1 MPEEFDIQVRKRLAR
16 TLLSLDRTPE
26 DDSLLPPPTTAEA
39 GLLADLGIQ
48 FPAGLAPVPRPF
60 HTRPSP
66 REPLPKA
73 DVAVITWTVAE
84 RDGMADVLSP
94 GQPGRSWYRY
104 NRQYA
109 DFYDERIRPGAPSKK
124 GQILGTYMPIEI
136 SGKKILL
143 FKSELHLNQDGIQDP
158 PHGAPG
164 NATLPVKDLFKQII
178 EETEASH
185 VLTVGTC
192 GGIQLEH
199 DLGDV
204 LVTRAARFR
213 CQDEFKNAP
222 FNNKTYKS
230 NWNLPT
236 GQFGKAEQLMQNFA
250 DKLVEPIFGPPTKR
264 HKGAFVLDRPY
275 KPSIIHEKGTG
286 ANKLPPLHPILS
298 TDFFEFGTSANAAEL
313 AAIGCG
319 LEMGDAALGLAAEEL
334 GAAAPKWAVIR
345 NISDPQINADLTKS
359 PRQLNMQSHWA
370 VWYYEVFGYWTSV
383 MSAHT
388 TWAVIADMP

>member
-1 MPEEFDIQVRKRLAR
+1 MSEEFEIQERKRLAR
-16 TLLSLDRTPE
+16 MLLSLDRTPE
-26 DDSLLPPPTTAEA
+26 DDSLFPQPTAAEA

-48 FPAGLAPVPRPF
+48 FPADLAPVPQPF
-60 HTRPSP
+60 KAVPSP
-66 REPLPKA
+66 GNSLPKA
-73 DVAVITWTVAE
+73 DVVVITWTVAE

-94 GQPGRSWYRY
+94 GYPGKSWYRY
-104 NRQYA
+104 NRRYA
-109 DFYDERIRPGAPSKK
+109 EFYDERIRPGAPSKK

-136 SGKKILL
+136 AGRKVLL
-143 FKSELHLNQDGIQDP
+143 FKSELHLNQDGIQDL

-178 EETEASH
+178 EETEAGH

-204 LVTRAARFR
+204 LVTRAARFHCR
-213 CQDEFKNAP
+213 DEFKNAP

-230 NWNLPT
+230 DWSLPT
-236 GQFGKAEQLMQNFA
+236 GQFSKAEQLMQGFA

-264 HKGAFVLDRPY
+264 HNGNFVINRPY
-275 KPSIIHEKGTG
+275 MPSIIHEKGAG
-286 ANKLPPLHPILS
+286 VNKIPIFHPILS

-313 AAIGCG
+313 AAMGCG
-319 LEMGDAALGLAAEEL
+319 IEMGDAALGLAAEEL
-334 GAAAPKWAVIR
+334 GATAPKWAVIR

-359 PRQLNMQSHWA
+359 PGQLNMQSHWA
-370 VWYYEVFGYWTSV
+370 VWYYEAFGYWTSI
-383 MSAHT
+383 MSALT
-388 TWAVIADMP
+388 TWAVIADLS